1 MPFSASGHLEAELV
15 ALVAEVLRFAVHVVA
30 VRAVKLVLIV
40 RGDVRIRRLD
50 VLRLLDE
57 VLRVVALRARLDVG
71 RGGIG
76 LVGAVAG
83 LAGETHRRMTVG
95 TELLVGSLSGA
106 EGERRGAERGED
118 QRRHLHFC
126 FPFWVLRPEARS
138 LELRTGCPSDVLS
151 LGQIICRRAGVSYLP
166 KYVFHAYPG
175 MGFPVCQ

>member
-1 MPFSASGHLEAELV
+1 MFLKEPEGTGRGLRHLEAELM

-50 VLRLLDE
+50 VLRLLNE
-57 VLRVVALRARLDVG
+57 GLRVVALRARLDVG

-95 TELLVGSLSGA
+95 TELSVGG
-106 EGERRGAERGED
+106 RGG
-118 QRRHLHFC
+118 
-126 FPFWVLRPEARS
+126 ARS
-138 LELRTGCPSDVLS
+138 HEGGHHQGGKRLE
-151 LGQIICRRAGVSYLP
+151 IC
-166 KYVFHAYPG
+166 H
-175 MGFPVCQ
+175 